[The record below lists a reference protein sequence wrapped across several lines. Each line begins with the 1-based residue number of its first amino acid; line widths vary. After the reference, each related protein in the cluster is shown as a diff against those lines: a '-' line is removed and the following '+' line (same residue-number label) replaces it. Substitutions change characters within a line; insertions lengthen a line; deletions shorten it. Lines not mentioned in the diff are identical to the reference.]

1 MKVTSARQRKKR
13 GHAHAERIYRYVQR
27 TGMVSPE
34 SVPERYRIVVKKRKG
49 N

>member
-1 MKVTSARQRKKR
+1 MKDTSVRQRKKG

-27 TGMVSPE
+27 TGLASPE
-34 SVPERYRIVVKKRKG
+34 SVPERYRIVAKKRKG